1 MLRVLYREIHWRLIV
16 LDNAVAKL
24 TSPKWLREAIG
35 GRAKNFV
42 NSIGFAPTVVER
54 NVIGE
59 KYLFFIANVTGK
71 SWYGAKTDASHE
83 MTFVKR
89 NLVKSGDVVI
99 ECGAHH
105 GAQTILLSRWVGDDG
120 KVIVVEPI
128 PENVAIL
135 KKNIALN
142 ELKNVLVV
150 PKAAAARSGH
160 VTMRPYSNGSVA
172 WDGKFNNG
180 LEVESVSLDDLAAKL
195 NVKPDFIKI
204 DVEGFEYQVIDGA
217 ENILA
222 TTPALF
228 VEVHTLSLPRYGS
241 TFEDLWKMINPELY
255 EISMQIEDSEA
266 PTPYIGRTAPG
277 ARVHLFFKPR
287 QSKRHVANDQEGT
300 QSFGTR

>member
-1 MLRVLYREIHWRLIV
+1 M

-24 TSPKWLREAIG
+24 TSQKWLREAIG

-42 NSIGFAPTVVER
+42 NSIGFAPTVIER

-83 MTFVKR
+83 MTFVKH
-89 NLVKSGDVVI
+89 NLVKPGDVVI
-99 ECGAHH
+99 ECGGHH

-142 ELKNVLVV
+142 ELKNVVV
-150 PKAAAARSGH
+150 VLKAAAARSGH
-160 VTMRPYSNGSVA
+160 VTMRPDSNGSVA
-172 WDGKFNNG
+172 YDGKFNNG
-180 LEVESVSLDDLAAKL
+180 LEVESISLDDLAAEL
-195 NVKPDFIKI
+195 NIKPDFIKI
-204 DVEGFEYQVIDGA
+204 DVEGFEYQVLDGA

-241 TFEDLWKMINPELY
+241 AFEDLWKMISPELY

-266 PTPYIGRTAPG
+266 PTRYTGRTAPA

-287 QSKRHVANDQEGT
+287 QSKRSVANDQEGT
-300 QSFGTR
+300 QSLGAR